1 VFRIDGG
8 SGVPIY
14 RQLVEQVRRDVLLGR
29 LSVGDQLPPLRDVVE
44 ALAINP
50 NTVVK
55 AYAELEH
62 EGLVVRRQGKGT
74 FVSTRP
80 PADALVAPPAV
91 RDSLLRWVGRARAAG
106 LNSEQIRMLVS
117 VALDEEPDVDA
128 PAGDVAGD
136 VAGGVA
142 GGAAGG
148 AA

>member
-1 VFRIDGG
+1 VFRIDAG

-29 LSVGDQLPPLRDVVE
+29 LSAGDQLPPLRDVVE

-74 FVSTRP
+74 FVSALP
-80 PADALVAPPAV
+80 PASALEAPPAV
-91 RDSLLRWVGRARAAG
+91 RDALLRWVGRARAAG
-106 LNSEQIRMLVS
+106 MSREQIRTLVS
-117 VALDEEPDVDA
+117 VALDDEASDV
-128 PAGDVAGD
+128 D
-136 VAGGVA
+136 VAGGGVA
-142 GGAAGG
+142 
-148 AA
+148 

>member
-1 VFRIDGG
+1 VFRIDAG

-29 LSVGDQLPPLRDVVE
+29 MSAGDQLPPLRDVVE

-74 FVSTRP
+74 FVSAVP
-80 PADALVAPPAV
+80 PAGALVAPPAV
-91 RDSLLRWVGRARAAG
+91 RDSLLRWVAKARTAG
-106 LNSEQIRMLVS
+106 LSRDQIRMLVS
-117 VALDEEPDVDA
+117 VALDEESDMDGA
-128 PAGDVAGD
+128 
-136 VAGGVA
+136 AGGVA
-142 GGAAGG
+142 
-148 AA
+148 